1 MFRNLK
7 SWSVLS
13 AITMIA
19 IGLVLMIFPGVSLNV
34 VCTVMGIAFI
44 AWGAIRILSY
54 FMLSIEEFMYRSDMI
69 AGLLFILG
77 GILMLARQNIVLDII
92 PILLGLV
99 IVISGI
105 TKLQNALIAKRIGYG
120 GATLYMILALI
131 SIVFGFVIMF
141 FLSGTLAAKTL
152 FVLIGAGLVY
162 SGGSDLYVT
171 LFISNKYNKFMKEF
185 EKGMHDRVIDVDA
198 REREDK

>member
-19 IGLVLMIFPGVSLNV
+19 IGLILMIFPGVSLNV

-54 FMLSIEEFMYRSDMI
+54 FLLSIEEFMYRSDMI

-77 GILMLARQNIVLDII
+77 GILMLVRQNIVLDII

-105 TKLQNALIAKRIGYG
+105 TKLQNAVIAKRIGYD

-185 EKGMHDRVIDVDA
+185 EKGMHDRVIDA
-198 REREDK
+198 ESEDK

>member
-1 MFRNLK
+1 MLKNLK
-7 SWSVLS
+7 SWSILS
-13 AITMIA
+13 AIVMIA
-19 IGLVLMIFPGVSLNV
+19 VGLILMIFPGVSLNV
-34 VCTVMGIAFI
+34 VCTVLGIAFI

-54 FMLSIEEFMYRSDMI
+54 FMLSIDEFMYRSDMI

-77 GILMLARQNIVLDII
+77 GVVMLARQNLMLDII

-105 TKLQNALIAKRIGYG
+105 AKLQNAVIAKRIGYD
-120 GATLYMILALI
+120 GATMYMILALI
-131 SIVFGFVIMF
+131 SIIFGFAIMF
-141 FLSGTLAAKTL
+141 FLSGTIAAKTL

-171 LFISNKYNKFMKEF
+171 LFISNKYNKFMKDF
-185 EKGMHDRVIDVDA
+185 EKNLNDRVIDV
-198 REREDK
+198 ESEDK

>member
-54 FMLSIEEFMYRSDMI
+54 FLLSIEEFMYRSDMI

-105 TKLQNALIAKRIGYG
+105 TKLQNAVIAKRIGYD

-185 EKGMHDRVIDVDA
+185 EKGMHDRVIDA
-198 REREDK
+198 ESEDK

>member
-19 IGLVLMIFPGVSLNV
+19 IGLILMIFPGVSLNV
-34 VCTVMGIAFI
+34 VCTVMGIVFI

-54 FMLSIEEFMYRSDMI
+54 FLLSIEEFMYRSDMI

-105 TKLQNALIAKRIGYG
+105 TKLQNAVIAKRIGYG

-185 EKGMHDRVIDVDA
+185 EKGMHDRVIDA
-198 REREDK
+198 ESEDK

>member
-77 GILMLARQNIVLDII
+77 GILMLVRQNIVLDII

-105 TKLQNALIAKRIGYG
+105 TKLQNAVIAKRIGYD

-185 EKGMHDRVIDVDA
+185 EKGMHDRVIDA
-198 REREDK
+198 ESEDK

>member
-1 MFRNLK
+1 MLKNLK
-7 SWSVLS
+7 SWSILS
-13 AITMIA
+13 AIVMIA
-19 IGLVLMIFPGVSLNV
+19 VGLILMIFPGVSLTV
-34 VCTVMGIAFI
+34 VCTVLGIAFI

-77 GILMLARQNIVLDII
+77 GVVMLARQNLMLDII

-105 TKLQNALIAKRIGYG
+105 AKLQNAVIAKRIGYD
-120 GATLYMILALI
+120 GATMYMILALI
-131 SIVFGFVIMF
+131 SIIFGFVIMF
-141 FLSGTLAAKTL
+141 FLSGTIAAKTL

-185 EKGMHDRVIDVDA
+185 EKDLDNRVIDV
-198 REREDK
+198 ESEDK

>member
-19 IGLVLMIFPGVSLNV
+19 IGLILMIFPGVSLEV
-34 VCTVMGIAFI
+34 VCTVAGIAFI

-54 FMLSIEEFMYRSDMI
+54 FLLSIEEFMYRSDMI

-105 TKLQNALIAKRIGYG
+105 TKLQNAVIAKRIGYD
-120 GATLYMILALI
+120 GASLYMILALI

-141 FLSGTLAAKTL
+141 FLSGTIAAKTL

-185 EKGMHDRVIDVDA
+185 DNGMHNRVIDVDA

>member
-1 MFRNLK
+1 MLKNLK
-7 SWSVLS
+7 SWSILS
-13 AITMIA
+13 AIVMIA
-19 IGLVLMIFPGVSLNV
+19 VGLILMIFPGVSLNV
-34 VCTVMGIAFI
+34 VCTVLGIAFI

-54 FMLSIEEFMYRSDMI
+54 FMLSIDEFMYRSDMI

-77 GILMLARQNIVLDII
+77 GVVMLARQNLMLDII

-105 TKLQNALIAKRIGYG
+105 AKLQNAVIAKRIGYD
-120 GATLYMILALI
+120 GATMYMILALI
-131 SIVFGFVIMF
+131 SIIFGFVIMF
-141 FLSGTLAAKTL
+141 FLSGTIAAKTL

-185 EKGMHDRVIDVDA
+185 EKDLDNRVIDV
-198 REREDK
+198 ESEDK

>member
-105 TKLQNALIAKRIGYG
+105 TKLQNAVIAKRIGYG

-185 EKGMHDRVIDVDA
+185 EKGMHDRVIDA
-198 REREDK
+198 ESEDK

>member
-1 MFRNLK
+1 MLKNLK
-7 SWSVLS
+7 SWSILS
-13 AITMIA
+13 AIVMIA
-19 IGLVLMIFPGVSLNV
+19 VGLILMIFPGVSLNV
-34 VCTVMGIAFI
+34 VCTVLGIAFI

-77 GILMLARQNIVLDII
+77 GVVMLARQNLMLDII

-105 TKLQNALIAKRIGYG
+105 AKLQNAVIAKRIGYD
-120 GATLYMILALI
+120 GATMYMILALI
-131 SIVFGFVIMF
+131 SIIFGFVIMF
-141 FLSGTLAAKTL
+141 FLSGTIAAKTL

-185 EKGMHDRVIDVDA
+185 EKDLDNRVIDV
-198 REREDK
+198 ESEDK

>member
-1 MFRNLK
+1 MLKNLK
-7 SWSVLS
+7 SWSILS
-13 AITMIA
+13 AIVMIA

-34 VCTVMGIAFI
+34 VCTVLGIAFI

-54 FMLSIEEFMYRSDMI
+54 FMLSIDEFMYRSDMI

-77 GILMLARQNIVLDII
+77 GVVMLARQNLMLDII

-105 TKLQNALIAKRIGYG
+105 AKLQNAVIAKRIGYD
-120 GATLYMILALI
+120 GATMYMILALI
-131 SIVFGFVIMF
+131 SIIFGFVIMF
-141 FLSGTLAAKTL
+141 FLSGTIAAKTL

-171 LFISNKYNKFMKEF
+171 LFISNKYNKFMKDF
-185 EKGMHDRVIDVDA
+185 EKNLNDRVIDV
-198 REREDK
+198 ESEDK

>member
-19 IGLVLMIFPGVSLNV
+19 IGLILMIFPGVSLNV

-54 FMLSIEEFMYRSDMI
+54 FLLSIEEFMYRSDII

-77 GILMLARQNIVLDII
+77 GILMLVRQNIVLDII

-105 TKLQNALIAKRIGYG
+105 TKLQNAVIAKRIGYD

-185 EKGMHDRVIDVDA
+185 EKGMHDRVIDA
-198 REREDK
+198 ESEDK

>member
-1 MFRNLK
+1 MLKNLK
-7 SWSVLS
+7 SWSILS
-13 AITMIA
+13 AIVMIA

-34 VCTVMGIAFI
+34 VCTVLGIAFI

-54 FMLSIEEFMYRSDMI
+54 FMLSIDEFMYRSDMI

-77 GILMLARQNIVLDII
+77 GVVMLARQNLMLDII

-105 TKLQNALIAKRIGYG
+105 AKLQNAVIAKRIGYD
-120 GATLYMILALI
+120 GATMYMILALI
-131 SIVFGFVIMF
+131 SIIFGFVIMF
-141 FLSGTLAAKTL
+141 FLSGTIAAKTL

-185 EKGMHDRVIDVDA
+185 EKDLDNRVIDV
-198 REREDK
+198 ESEDK

>member
-1 MFRNLK
+1 MFKNLK
-7 SWSVLS
+7 SWSILS
-13 AITMIA
+13 AVVMMA
-19 IGLVLMIFPGVSLNV
+19 IGLVLMIFPGVSLHV
-34 VCTVMGIAFI
+34 VCTVLGIAFI
-44 AWGAIRILSY
+44 AWGAIRILCY
-54 FMLSIEEFMYRSDMI
+54 FMLSVDEFMYRSDMI

-77 GILMLARQNIVLDII
+77 GVVMLARQNLMLDII

-105 TKLQNALIAKRIGYG
+105 AKLQNAVIAKRIGYD
-120 GATLYMILALI
+120 GASLYMILALI

-141 FLSGTLAAKTL
+141 FLSGTIAAKTL

-185 EKGMHDRVIDVDA
+185 EKKLDDRVIDV
-198 REREDK
+198 ESKDK

>member
-1 MFRNLK
+1 
-7 SWSVLS
+7 
-13 AITMIA
+13 
-19 IGLVLMIFPGVSLNV
+19 
-34 VCTVMGIAFI
+34 
-44 AWGAIRILSY
+44 
-54 FMLSIEEFMYRSDMI
+54 MYRSDMI

-77 GILMLARQNIVLDII
+77 GILMLVRQNIVLDII

-105 TKLQNALIAKRIGYG
+105 TKLQNAVIAKRIGYD

-185 EKGMHDRVIDVDA
+185 EKGMHDRVIDA
-198 REREDK
+198 ESEDK

>member
-1 MFRNLK
+1 MLKNLK
-7 SWSVLS
+7 SWSILS
-13 AITMIA
+13 AIVMIA
-19 IGLVLMIFPGVSLNV
+19 VGLILMIFPGVSLNV
-34 VCTVMGIAFI
+34 VCTVLGIAFI

-54 FMLSIEEFMYRSDMI
+54 FMLSIDEFMYRSDMI

-77 GILMLARQNIVLDII
+77 GVVMLARQNLMLDII

-105 TKLQNALIAKRIGYG
+105 AKLQNAVIAKRIGYD
-120 GATLYMILALI
+120 GATMYMILALI
-131 SIVFGFVIMF
+131 SIIFGFVIMF
-141 FLSGTLAAKTL
+141 FLSGTIAAKTL

-171 LFISNKYNKFMKEF
+171 LFISNKYNKFMKDF
-185 EKGMHDRVIDVDA
+185 EKNLNDRVIDA
-198 REREDK
+198 ESEDK

>member
-19 IGLVLMIFPGVSLNV
+19 IGLILMIFPGVSLEV
-34 VCTVMGIAFI
+34 VCTVAGIAFI

-54 FMLSIEEFMYRSDMI
+54 FLLSIEEFMYRSDMI

-105 TKLQNALIAKRIGYG
+105 TKLQNAVIAKRIGYD
-120 GATLYMILALI
+120 GASLYMILSLI

-141 FLSGTLAAKTL
+141 FLSGTIAAKTL

-185 EKGMHDRVIDVDA
+185 DNGMHNRVIDVDA